1 MCHAKLQLKFCHQ
14 RTNQRTNKQGDSGSR
29 IKRCSAGGRTS
40 CVMRMQLCPNGQSSG
55 KVNFLMGK
63 HKTQIRIVF
72 QNYSQSV
79 EKLLL
84 EKLLKVKVV
93 KSESGLWQNY
103 RK

>member
-1 MCHAKLQLKFCHQ
+1 
-14 RTNQRTNKQGDSGSR
+14 
-29 IKRCSAGGRTS
+29 
-40 CVMRMQLCPNGQSSG
+40 
-55 KVNFLMGK
+55 MGK

-72 QNYSQSV
+72 QNYSESV

-93 KSESGLWQNY
+93 KSESGLRQNY